1 MLLPLWYESS
11 VKDYIA
17 KQNPRQFAPVRGFAL
32 RHFALSKVRGV
43 YLTLS
48 ERAADGCQQNQ
59 QQGNQD

>member
-1 MLLPLWYESS
+1 